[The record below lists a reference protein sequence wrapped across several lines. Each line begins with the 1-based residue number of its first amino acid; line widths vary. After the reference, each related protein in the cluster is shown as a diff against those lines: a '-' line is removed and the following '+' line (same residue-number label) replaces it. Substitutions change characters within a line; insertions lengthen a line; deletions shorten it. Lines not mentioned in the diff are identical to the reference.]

1 MNKLTLTIDPS
12 VIEQAKRYAASQEQ
26 SLSKLVENYLK
37 TLPETPA
44 TDEPALKLTGL
55 VAELAG
61 VLDDKAIKNDRSEYR
76 DYLQDKYQ

>member
-1 MNKLTLTIDPS
+1 MSKLTLTVDPA
-12 VIEQAKRYAASQEQ
+12 VIELAKRYAASQEQ

-37 TLPETPA
+37 TLPKTP
-44 TDEPALKLTGL
+44 TPDEPALELTGL

-61 VLDDKAIKNDRSEYR
+61 VLDDKTISADRAEYI